1 MVWKIRVNPFS
12 PIALFDDNSFPTKI
26 IVPDQEGGLLP
37 STASTQLELI
47 FEYSL
52 LGFGPGEDFR
62 VLFNVQ
68 DEILAPG
75 NEC

>member
-12 PIALFDDNSFPTKI
+12 PIALFDDYSNPTKI

-37 STASTQLELI
+37 STQLELI